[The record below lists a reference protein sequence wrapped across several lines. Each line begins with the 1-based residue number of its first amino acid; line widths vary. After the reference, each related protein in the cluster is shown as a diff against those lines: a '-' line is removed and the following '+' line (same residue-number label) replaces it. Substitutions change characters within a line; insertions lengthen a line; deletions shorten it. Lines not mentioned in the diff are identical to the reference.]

1 MIKQVPENPEK
12 NRKSTETLTVITGLL
27 VALYL
32 ISNMMAV
39 RVIRIGN
46 LSLFDAGTITFPF
59 TYMLG
64 DALTEIWG
72 FQTARKTIVLTFICN
87 LLLVAFTALG
97 CLLPYPE
104 YQEEMV
110 QAYNMIF
117 GFVPRIMFASMA
129 SFLCGELAN
138 AWVLIKIREKTGKKY
153 LWIRTILSSV
163 VGHGLDTGL
172 FVVLAFGGV
181 SPMGELVSMIAVQ
194 YVVKLLVEAIAGTP
208 MVYGLVHWI
217 QRRK

>member
-1 MIKQVPENPEK
+1 MIRQVPENPEK

-39 RVIRIGN
+39 RVIRIGH

-72 FQTARKTIVLTFICN
+72 FKTAKKTIVLTFICN
-87 LLLVAFTALG
+87 LLLVVFTALG
-97 CLLPYPE
+97 CVLPYPE

-110 QAYNMIF
+110 KAYNMIF
-117 GFVPRIMFASMA
+117 GFVPRIMIASMA
-129 SFLCGELAN
+129 SFLLGELAN

-153 LWIRTILSSV
+153 LWVRTILSSV

-181 SPMGELVSMIAVQ
+181 SPMGEIVSMIAVQ
-194 YVVKLLVEAIAGTP
+194 YVVKLLVESIAGTP